1 MPELY
6 RPVGGKWKVTMYFM
20 DHNPPHFHI
29 VCKDG
34 EALVRIDT
42 LDVIAGAVPSKM
54 LKTALVWAAEN
65 KSTLRTEWD
74 QLHK

>member
-42 LDVIAGAVPSKM
+42 LDVIAGAVPS
-54 LKTALVWAAEN
+54 
-65 KSTLRTEWD
+65 
-74 QLHK
+74 